1 MLTLV
6 QKDRKACF
14 SGKVFLDPV
23 RDGSTLYGDGEIVAT
38 IQGDNNPA
46 SSYQSC

>member
-6 QKDRKACF
+6 QKDREAYF
-14 SGKVFLDPV
+14 SVKVFLDPV
-23 RDGSTLYGDGEIVAT
+23 RDGSALYGDGEIVAT